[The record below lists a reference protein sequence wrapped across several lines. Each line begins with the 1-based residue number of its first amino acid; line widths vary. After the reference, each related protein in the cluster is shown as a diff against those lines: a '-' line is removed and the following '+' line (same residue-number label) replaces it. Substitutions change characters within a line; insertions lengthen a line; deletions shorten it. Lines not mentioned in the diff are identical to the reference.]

1 MLSLL
6 LLHFSRPGEA
16 TEAVRPG
23 PSESNWHYDICVCMP
38 WQGQSGK
45 ETAAL
50 VDAVNKSG
58 KAFMITTELSGHC
71 VARFAIGGAQTQ
83 ERHIRAAWQLI
94 LHLADRVLAKTE
106 DTRS

>member
-1 MLSLL
+1 M
-6 LLHFSRPGEA
+6 
-16 TEAVRPG
+16 TEG
-23 PSESNWHYDICVCMP
+23 IDITDRLVCML

-58 KAFMITTELSGHC
+58 KAFMITTELSGRC

-94 LHLADRVLAKTE
+94 SELADKVLAETE
-106 DTRS
+106 GART

>member
-1 MLSLL
+1 ML
-6 LLHFSRPGEA
+6 
-16 TEAVRPG
+16 
-23 PSESNWHYDICVCMP
+23 
-38 WQGQSGK
+38 WQGQTGK

-58 KAFMITTELSGHC
+58 KAFMITTELSGRC

-94 LHLADRVLAKTE
+94 SQLADKVLADPE
-106 DTRS
+106 GARS